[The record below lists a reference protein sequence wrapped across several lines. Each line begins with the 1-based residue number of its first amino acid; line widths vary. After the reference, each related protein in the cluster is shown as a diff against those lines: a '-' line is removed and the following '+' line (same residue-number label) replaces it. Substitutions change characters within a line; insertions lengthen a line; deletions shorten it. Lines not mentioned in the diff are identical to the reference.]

1 MKSNE
6 LFEQIHAG
14 IIKDNSTIKVM
25 TEEGQ
30 VITKIKYEN
39 KGLKWEQ
46 GKFDTKYLCDIDI
59 EFEVEEPYIDIQGI
73 EEFSSEYT
81 MNNVEFQFQDKI
93 NQILLAVKQ
102 LNKEIKELK
111 SLDIEISEKDINE
124 ALKKAREQLKK

>member
-6 LFEQIHAG
+6 LFEQIHTG

-59 EFEVEEPYIDIQGI
+59 EFEVEEPDIDIQAI
-73 EEFSSEYT
+73 KKFIIPEIAKNEEVDMWT
-81 MNNVEFQFQDKI
+81 NRIMI
-93 NQILLAVKQ
+93 NKLIQAVKQ
-102 LNKEIKELK
+102 L
-111 SLDIEISEKDINE
+111 D
-124 ALKKAREQLKK
+124 KKVNSY

>member
-14 IIKDNSTIKVM
+14 TIKDNSTIKVM

-59 EFEVEEPYIDIQGI
+59 EFEVEEPEIDIQEL
-73 EEFSSEYT
+73 EELRLISEYVS
-81 MNNVEFQFQDKI
+81 NFIIDNRNKI
-93 NQILLAVKQ
+93 NELIKAVKQ
-102 LNKEIKELK
+102 LDRKVN
-111 SLDIEISEKDINE
+111 SN
-124 ALKKAREQLKK
+124 

>member
-1 MKSNE
+1 MRKFLKKDTKCNENRNLFNKGVIRMKSNE
-6 LFEQIHAG
+6 LFEEIHAG

-59 EFEVEEPYIDIQGI
+59 EFEVEEPDIDIQRNRRT
-73 EEFSSEYT
+73 SRRA
-81 MNNVEFQFQDKI
+81 QFKI
-93 NQILLAVKQ
+93 K
-102 LNKEIKELK
+102 
-111 SLDIEISEKDINE
+111 
-124 ALKKAREQLKK
+124 

>member
-59 EFEVEEPYIDIQGI
+59 EFEVEEPDIDIQSI
-73 EEFSSEYT
+73 KKFIIPEMVKNEEADMWSNRIT
-81 MNNVEFQFQDKI
+81 I
-93 NQILLAVKQ
+93 NKLIQAIKQ
-102 LNKEIKELK
+102 LDRKVNGY
-111 SLDIEISEKDINE
+111 
-124 ALKKAREQLKK
+124 

>member
-59 EFEVEEPYIDIQGI
+59 EFEVEEPDIDIQEL
-73 EEFSSEYT
+73 EELRLISEYVS
-81 MNNVEFQFQDKI
+81 NFIIDNRNKI
-93 NQILLAVKQ
+93 NELIKAVKQ
-102 LNKEIKELK
+102 L
-111 SLDIEISEKDINE
+111 D
-124 ALKKAREQLKK
+124 KKVNSN

>member
-6 LFEQIHAG
+6 LFEQIHTG

-59 EFEVEEPYIDIQGI
+59 EFEVEEPDIDIQEL
-73 EEFSSEYT
+73 EELRLISEYVS
-81 MNNVEFQFQDKI
+81 NFIIDNRNKI
-93 NQILLAVKQ
+93 NELIKAVKQ
-102 LNKEIKELK
+102 L
-111 SLDIEISEKDINE
+111 D
-124 ALKKAREQLKK
+124 KKVNSN

>member
-6 LFEQIHAG
+6 LFEEIHAG

-59 EFEVEEPYIDIQGI
+59 EFEVEEPDIDIQKI
-73 EEFSSEYT
+73 EPIDLFNPYIET
-81 MNNVEFQFQDKI
+81 TDKKI
-93 NQILLAVKQ
+93 NELIEAVKQ
-102 LNKEIKELK
+102 LDRKVNRREEDK
-111 SLDIEISEKDINE
+111 NE
-124 ALKKAREQLKK
+124 RKM